1 MTSTT
6 WTAERVAELTRLF
19 VDEGLS
25 FDAIG
30 PRMGLNKNTVLGKAV
45 RIGLQRG
52 ADFVPNATQRAII
65 FNKVVRDAAAAST
78 LTSRLRALDVFPA
91 LGKCVFPIGELQAPG
106 FHFCAAATS
115 AIDMPFCP
123 EHMRIAWVSGS
134 KANPNAAEPMFVPRG
149 KA

>member
-52 ADFVPNATQRAII
+52 ADFVPNAAQRASMER
-65 FNKVVRDAAAAST
+65 KESRDVSAST

-91 LGKCVFPIGELQAPG
+91 LGKCVFPIGELRAPG

-134 KANPNAAEPMFVPRG
+134 KANPNAAEPMFIPRG

>member
-52 ADFVPNATQRAII
+52 ADFVPNAAQRASMER
-65 FNKVVRDAAAAST
+65 KESRDVSAST